1 MMTVVSDN
9 RRVLKAAVLA
19 GLTGGVAEIAWVAL
33 YSSAA
38 GARAADVARGITAT
52 VLPFAADAPWAPWAG
67 VGIHLALSAALGL
80 AFVLAL
86 GRYFA
91 TAPAAWNIWFAA
103 LVALTGV
110 WAANFLVI
118 LPALN
123 PVFVKLMPY
132 GATLASKLLFA
143 VAMAGVLQR
152 RRAVLSTG
160 ARKDRRRNRS

>member
-1 MMTVVSDN
+1 MMAFAPGN
-9 RRVLKAAVLA
+9 RQVLKVALLA
-19 GLTGGVAEIAWVAL
+19 GLSGGAAEIAWVAL
-33 YSSAA
+33 YSSASS
-38 GARAADVARGITAT
+38 ARSADIAREITAT

-67 VGIHLALSAALGL
+67 VGIHLVLSAALGL

-86 GRYFA
+86 WRYCA
-91 TAPAAWNIWFAA
+91 TAPATRNIWVAA

-110 WAANFLVI
+110 WAVNFLVI
-118 LPALN
+118 LPAFN

-152 RRAVLSTG
+152 RG
-160 ARKDRRRNRS
+160 AQNEHQ

>member
-1 MMTVVSDN
+1 MAFAPGN
-9 RRVLKAAVLA
+9 KPVLKAALLA
-19 GLTGGVAEIAWVAL
+19 GLAGGMAEIAWVAL

-38 GARAADVARGITAT
+38 GARAADVAREITAT

-103 LVALTGV
+103 LIALTGV

-123 PVFVKLMPY
+123 PAFVKLMPY

-143 VAMAGVLQR
+143 AAMAGVLAR
-152 RRAVLSTG
+152 RRAVPSAG
-160 ARKDRRRNRS
+160 ARKDRRRDRG